1 MAEGRMLFLLRQ
13 QRDLI
18 VIDVVLKSTECISL
32 FVKISIND
40 PQAIISIHTMK
51 LTVLYTAVMKGAK
64 QLLRKSYVM
73 EPN

>member
-40 PQAIISIHTMK
+40 PQAIISIHIMK
-51 LTVLYTAVMKGAK
+51 LTVLYTADMKGAT
-64 QLLRKSYVM
+64 QLLRKSYVT